1 MRGKHQGSKEGER
14 ALGQA
19 GGLAV
24 LGIITRV
31 MPCREKLSLDFRPHG
46 AVSVPESMP
55 VGNCTPLI
63 RVLKSIRIFCAPS
76 DGRVM
81 AWFSR

>member
-1 MRGKHQGSKEGER
+1 MRGEHQGTKEGEC

-31 MPCREKLSLDFRPHG
+31 MPCREKLSLDFWPHG

-55 VGNCTPLI
+55 VGKVYT
-63 RVLKSIRIFCAPS
+63 S
-76 DGRVM
+76 DQS
-81 AWFSR
+81 FKIYSNILCPQ

>member
-1 MRGKHQGSKEGER
+1 MRGEHQGSKEGER

-31 MPCREKLSLDFRPHG
+31 MPCREKLSLDFWPHG

-55 VGNCTPLI
+55 VGKVYTSDQSFKIYSNILCTQ
-63 RVLKSIRIFCAPS
+63 
-76 DGRVM
+76 
-81 AWFSR
+81 